1 MPPTTVPATIS
12 ASVPLT
18 LGLQLGGST
27 ISFGAIVPGVAQV
40 YQASVPATVTST
52 AGNATLS
59 AVDADGDDG
68 RLGSGA
74 FKLASPLRVR
84 ATNGANPNTA
94 FAPLT
99 ATPMTLL
106 TYDTWISNDAVT
118 LTVQQPIGA
127 LEPLAAGTYAKVIR
141 LTLASTSP

>member
-1 MPPTTVPATIS
+1 MATSTIT
-12 ASVPLT
+12 ATVPLT
-18 LGLQLGGST
+18 LGLQLGDTRVNFGS
-27 ISFGAIVPGVAQV
+27 IVPGVAQV
-40 YQASVPATVTST
+40 YQASVAATVTST

-68 RLGSGA
+68 RLATGA
-74 FKLASPLRVR
+74 FKLASPLRLR

-106 TYDTWISNDAVT
+106 TYPTWISNDAVT
-118 LTVQQPIGA
+118 ITVQQPIGA
-127 LEPLAAGTYAKVIR
+127 AEPLMAGTYGKVIR
-141 LTLASTSP
+141 FTLSSTSP